1 MGCKDTK
8 NEIPHGYIAVSF
20 TKSLEQLK
28 LRIRVSNVRNINI
41 SQINIAMKPQVLH
54 KVTS

>member
-1 MGCKDTK
+1 MLCKGTK

-20 TKSLEQLK
+20 TKSLEQLE
-28 LRIRVSNVRNINI
+28 LRIRVPNVRNINI

-54 KVTS
+54 KVT